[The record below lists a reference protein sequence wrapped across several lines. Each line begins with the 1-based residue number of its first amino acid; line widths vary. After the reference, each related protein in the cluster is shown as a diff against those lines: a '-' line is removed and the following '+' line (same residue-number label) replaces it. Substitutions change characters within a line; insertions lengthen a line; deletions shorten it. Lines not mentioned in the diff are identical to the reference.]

1 MGDQPRPLG
10 SRDPKSHLRKVL
22 KELSLLRLLKRTN
35 RRILR
40 LHAVAVQCWHS
51 LAAQGVPGL
60 LPLPPRMCHLAPKPQ
75 EVTEEAVGSTATN
88 TTSSKDVPMDPE
100 TGTPPGDPQPLAK
113 DQGAGEAKKDLLG
126 TLPQRF
132 HLPAPKVLCRPSAQ
146 RWVKPCCTRSC
157 SESLEHTLTIRYPQ

>member
-10 SRDPKSHLRKVL
+10 SRDPKSHLRKVRVPAAGLRGGLRCSGGGAHPARPALQVL

-60 LPLPPRMCHLAPKPQ
+60 LPLPPR
-75 EVTEEAVGSTATN
+75 
-88 TTSSKDVPMDPE
+88 
-100 TGTPPGDPQPLAK
+100 
-113 DQGAGEAKKDLLG
+113 
-126 TLPQRF
+126 
-132 HLPAPKVLCRPSAQ
+132 
-146 RWVKPCCTRSC
+146 
-157 SESLEHTLTIRYPQ
+157 